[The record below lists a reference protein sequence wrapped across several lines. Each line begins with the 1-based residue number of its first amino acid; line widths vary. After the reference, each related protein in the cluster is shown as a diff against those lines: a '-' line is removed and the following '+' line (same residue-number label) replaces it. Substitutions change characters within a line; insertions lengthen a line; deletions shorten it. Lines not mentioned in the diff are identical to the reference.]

1 MADTAPP
8 QQRDLAQTTLLVLLI
23 GVMIAGTFW
32 VMRAFLPMIIWA
44 TTIVVATWP
53 VLLRFER
60 WFGNRRGWAV
70 AVMTVLLLTLFIMPI
85 AAALIAIVDHL
96 PQLQELVARVR
107 DVGLAPAPAWFLKIP
122 LVGSRLADGWNELA
136 RLSQEE
142 LAARFQPYLRDAIN
156 WLRASLQ
163 GLSLFLVQLLLVAVI
178 SAILW
183 ANGGVAADGVRRFFH
198 RLAGPRG
205 ERMVILAGQAIRS
218 VALGI
223 VITAVLQSLAGGIG
237 LAVTGVPLA
246 GVLTATMLILGIA
259 QLGAAPVLIPAVIW
273 QFVNGRTTPGIVLLI
288 WSVVVTL
295 MDNFIRPVLIRRGVD
310 LPLLLILAGV
320 IGGLLSFGVIGLFV
334 GPVLLAVTYTLVS
347 EWVAMDPARPAPPQ
361 PAAAPPAVQAPPAAT
376 A

>member
-1 MADTAPP
+1 MADPAALPP
-8 QQRDLAQTTLLVLLI
+8 RDLAQTTLSVLLI

-32 VMRAFLPMIIWA
+32 VMQAFLPMIIWA

-53 VLLRFER
+53 VLLKFER

-70 AVMTVLLLTLFIMPI
+70 AVMTLLLLLLFVVPI
-85 AAALIAIVDHL
+85 AAALIAIVDHI
-96 PQLQELVARVR
+96 PQFQAMVARVR
-107 DVGLAPAPAWFLKIP
+107 DVGLAPAPEWFLKIP
-122 LVGSRLADGWNELA
+122 LVGSRMASGWNDFA

-142 LAARFQPYLRDAIN
+142 LVARFHPYLRDAIT

-163 GLSLFLVQLLLVAVI
+163 GLGLFVVQLLLVAVI

-183 ANGGVAADGVRRFFH
+183 TNGEVAAGGVRRFYH

-223 VITAVLQSLAGGIG
+223 VITAVVQSAAGGIG

-246 GVLTATMLILGIA
+246 GVLTAVMLILGIA
-259 QLGAAPVLIPAVIW
+259 QLGPAPVLIPAVIW
-273 QFVNGRTTPGIVLLI
+273 QFVNGRTTPGIVLLV

-320 IGGLLSFGVIGLFV
+320 IGGLLAFGVIGLFV
-334 GPVLLAVTYTLVS
+334 GPVLLAVTYTLVA
-347 EWVAMDPARPAPPQ
+347 EWVAMDPVRPAASPTAEPPV
-361 PAAAPPAVQAPPAAT
+361 APSPPAA
-376 A
+376 

>member
-1 MADTAPP
+1 MADTVQP

-259 QLGAAPVLIPAVIW
+259 QLGPAPVLIPAVIW
-273 QFVNGRTTPGIVLLI
+273 QFMNGRTTPGIVLLI

-347 EWVAMDPARPAPPQ
+347 EWVAMDPTRSTTSQ
-361 PAAAPPAVQAPPAAT
+361 PAGPPVASSPPAT
-376 A
+376 